1 MKKKVALITGITGQD
16 GSYLAEFLIKKKY
29 VVHGIN
35 RRTSLFNTSRID
47 SIFNKNKKY
56 NNFFLHFGD
65 MNDFGSINQI
75 IRKVNPHE
83 IYNLAAQSHVQVSF
97 ETPEYTSNTIALG
110 TLRILEVIKNFNPK
124 IKFYNASTSEM
135 FGDTKTKPQNEKTLF
150 FPNSPYAIAK
160 LYAHL
165 MTINYRES
173 YGLFAC
179 NGILFNHESPRRG
192 PTFVTKKII
201 TALVKIKEKKQNL
214 LLLGNIYSKRDWGHA
229 KDYVEA
235 QYKIL
240 QRKKPEDFVIAT
252 GKQYSIKDFINLV
265 LLHLQMKGFWR
276 GRGLNECFIYEG
288 KKIIVINKKYFR
300 PKEVPDLLG
309 DFSKAKKILKW
320 KPKIDIKQLI
330 SEMIDEEYKS
340 LN

>member
-1 MKKKVALITGITGQD
+1 MKKKVALITGVTGQD

-29 VVHGIN
+29 IVHGIN

-47 SIFNKNKKY
+47 SILNNNKCK
-56 NNFFLHFGD
+56 NFFLHFGD

-75 IRKVNPHE
+75 IRKVNPDE
-83 IYNLAAQSHVQVSF
+83 IYHLAAQSHVQVSF
-97 ETPEYTSNTIALG
+97 ETPEYTTNTIALG

-135 FGDTKTKPQNEKTLF
+135 FGDTKIKPQNEKTLF
-150 FPNSPYAIAK
+150 SPNSPYAIAK

-165 MTINYRES
+165 ITVNYRES
-173 YGLFAC
+173 YCLFAC
-179 NGILFNHESPRRG
+179 NGIFFNHESPRRG

-201 TALVKIKEKKQNL
+201 TALVKIKEKKQKL

-276 GRGLNECFIYEG
+276 GKGLNEHFVYKG
-288 KKIIVINKKYFR
+288 KKIIAINKKYFR
-300 PKEVPDLLG
+300 PKEVSDLLG